1 MSGQLAV
8 AGVKQLF
15 KLQITAMFVLVAIA
29 IGCSGMLAGKSALA
43 GALVFLIPNLV
54 FARNI
59 FKYKGA
65 SSAKQIVRAFYKG
78 ESLKIVLSIGLFA
91 LVFKFFHV
99 IPLVFFAVYITMQF
113 LIWLMPLFFRDNA
126 KPKS

>member
-1 MSGQLAV
+1 VSGQLSV
-8 AGVKQLF
+8 AGIKRLF
-15 KLQITAMFVLVAIA
+15 KLQLIVMFVLVTASA
-29 IGCSGMLAGKSALA
+29 CFCGMLAGKSALA
-43 GALVFLIPNLV
+43 ACLVFLIPNMV

-78 ESLKIVLSIGLFA
+78 ESLKLVLSIILFS
-91 LVFKFFHV
+91 LVFKFFHL

-113 LIWLMPLFFRDNA
+113 LIWLAPLIFRNIA
-126 KPKS
+126 NPKL